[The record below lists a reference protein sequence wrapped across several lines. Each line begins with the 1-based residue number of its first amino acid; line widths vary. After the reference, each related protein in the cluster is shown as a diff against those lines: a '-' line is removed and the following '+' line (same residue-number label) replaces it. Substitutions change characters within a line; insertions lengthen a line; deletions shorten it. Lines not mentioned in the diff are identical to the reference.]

1 MKTQVTTIFILL
13 CTTSCSFFS
22 SKNEKEKGT
31 SLSFSHDSS
40 LIVDGKMEVVKAG
53 EVKSIAEY
61 DFIRVEAKGKVP
73 LLIYPIKMRESTMQV
88 DLPSLSTTHVNE
100 TQMQAINSELDI
112 ILPEVQKV
120 QNMILQRDYTNAL
133 SKIRDLK
140 LKYPKVAFF
149 SFLEGA
155 CYKVMNK
162 SSESATAIREGLD
175 LYPGSAEAKE
185 LYRQVSGKES
195 P

>member
-1 MKTQVTTIFILL
+1 
-13 CTTSCSFFS
+13 
-22 SKNEKEKGT
+22 
-31 SLSFSHDSS
+31 
-40 LIVDGKMEVVKAG
+40 MEVVKAG